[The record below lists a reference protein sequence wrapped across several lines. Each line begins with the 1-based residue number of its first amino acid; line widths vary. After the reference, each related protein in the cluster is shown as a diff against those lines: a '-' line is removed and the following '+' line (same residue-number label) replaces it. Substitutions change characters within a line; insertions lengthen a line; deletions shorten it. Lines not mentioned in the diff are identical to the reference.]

1 MKHLTIRNIGP
12 INEADIELKR
22 FNLLIGV
29 QSSGKSTIN
38 KIACYCSW
46 VEKEICITQSPSYFE
61 KKGNFEHRLVVF
73 HKLEGFIHPE
83 AYIEYETDI
92 VHFIYDKTNDE
103 FVFKWKD
110 RWAYIRSKTIY
121 IPSERNIV
129 ASIPNWFDIKLGE
142 NNVRSYMSDWEEAR
156 GYSDGKR
163 VRILDLGVEYAFE
176 KTGQNDLVWLN
187 DNSFINFTNASSGLQ
202 SLIPLLVILQY
213 VTEGVFIEKKKDS
226 VFIESVNKNLVN
238 RIFASLM
245 SKKNSFTIYSSENS
259 YVKKIGNQEFAI
271 GNKETANK
279 FEQIA
284 HNFIY
289 PNYSNIFLEEPE
301 QNLYPTTQKELI
313 NYLVELMNKDKKQH
327 NVFIT
332 THSPYIL
339 TSLNNLLYAAEVGK
353 SKKSDVRKIIPI
365 KYWVQFEDVGA
376 WFVKNGTVVSIMDNK
391 LKQIKAEKIDEV
403 SNQLN
408 RDYDKLFDLEYEAE

>member
-12 INEADIELKR
+12 INEVDIELKQ
-22 FNLLIGV
+22 FNVLIGE

-46 VEKEICITQSPSYFE
+46 VEKEICTTQSPSYFE
-61 KKGNFEHRLVVF
+61 KNGNFEHRLVVF
-73 HKLEGFIHPE
+73 HKLEGFIDQD
-83 AYIEYETDI
+83 AYIEYETD
-92 VHFIYDKTNDE
+92 VMHFIFDKKNDK
-103 FVFKWKD
+103 FVFEWKD
-110 RWAYIRSKTIY
+110 RWAYVRPKTIY

-129 ASIPNWFDIKLGE
+129 ASIPNWFDVKLGE
-142 NNVRSYMSDWEEAR
+142 NNIRSYMSDWEEAR
-156 GYSDGKR
+156 NYSDGKR
-163 VRILDLGVEYAFE
+163 VKILDLGVEYAFE
-176 KTGQNDLVWLN
+176 KTGQNDLVWLR
-187 DNSFINFTNASSGLQ
+187 DNSSINFTNASSGLQ

-213 VTEGVFIEKKKDS
+213 VTKGVFEEKKKDS
-226 VFIESVNKNLVN
+226 VFIESVNKQLLN
-238 RIFASLM
+238 
-245 SKKNSFTIYSSENS
+245 TIYNS
-259 YVKKIGNQEFAI
+259 NMPSNASVMIFLKEESFVKKVA
-271 GNKETANK
+271 NKEYLFGDKNIAEK
-279 FEQIA
+279 FERIA
-284 HNFIY
+284 RNFIY

-313 NYLVELMNKDKKQH
+313 NHLVELTSKDKRKH

-353 SKKSDVRKIIPI
+353 SKKEYVRKIIPM
-365 KYWVQFEDVGA
+365 KHWVQFEDVGA

-408 RDYDKLFDLEYEAE
+408 RDYDKLFNLEYEAE

>member
-1 MKHLTIRNIGP
+1 MKHLKIRNIGP
-12 INEADIELKR
+12 ITELDIELKR

-46 VEKEICITQSPSYFE
+46 VEKEICITQSSFYFE

-92 VHFIYDKTNDE
+92 VHFKYNKKNDK
-103 FVFKWKD
+103 FIFKWKD
-110 RWAYIRSKTIY
+110 RWAYMRSKTIY

-129 ASIPNWFDIKLGE
+129 ASIPNWFDVKLEE
-142 NNVRSYMSDWEEAR
+142 NNIRSYMSDWEEAR
-156 GYSDGKR
+156 NYSDGKR
-163 VRILDLGVEYAFE
+163 VSVLDLGVKYAYE
-176 KTGQNDLVWLN
+176 KKGRNDLVWL
-187 DNSFINFTNASSGLQ
+187 DDTTSINFTNASSGLQ

-213 VTEGVFIEKKKDS
+213 VTEGVFNEKKKDS
-226 VFIESVNKNLVN
+226 VFTESVNNLLVSSILN
-238 RIFASLM
+238 NLM
-245 SKKNSFTIYSSENS
+245 SKKKDFTMFYSEHTHI
-259 YVKKIGNQEFAI
+259 KKIGNAEFAI
-271 GNKETANK
+271 GDKEIADK

-284 HNFIY
+284 YSFIY

-313 NYLVELMNKDKKQH
+313 NYLVELMNKDKRQH

-353 SKKSDVRKIIPI
+353 SKRSDVRKIIPV
-365 KYWVQFEDVGA
+365 KYWLQFEDVGA

-408 RDYDKLFDLEYEAE
+408 RDYDKLLNLEYEAE